1 MLDDF
6 MVRAALAGIGVA
18 FAAHLWGALWCGGV
32 WPISGMPR
40 RMPRSLVL
48 PCR

>member
-18 FAAHLWGALWCGGV
+18 IAAWTRCLVCSR
-32 WPISGMPR
+32 IR
-40 RMPRSLVL
+40 RSLSGL
-48 PCR
+48 LRCLSSRAYGLI

>member
-18 FAAHLWGALWCGGV
+18 FASAPLGCFGHCQKKTG
-32 WPISGMPR
+32 
-40 RMPRSLVL
+40 
-48 PCR
+48 